1 MLQIEN
7 DAEELWSF
15 SSLRKIFRLMLQPQN
30 DAEELW
36 SFSSLR
42 KIFRLML
49 QPQNDAEEL
58 WSFSSLRKTF
68 ICNMSKSLFH
78 TCQEVVRKRGAAS
91 SG

>member
-1 MLQIEN
+1 
-7 DAEELWSF
+7 
-15 SSLRKIFRLMLQPQN
+15 MLQPQN

-58 WSFSSLRKTF
+58 WSFSFSSLRKTF

-78 TCQEVVRKRGAAS
+78 NVELLLQVNAANWKWRRGVVKF
-91 SG
+91 